1 MRHAAPD
8 LTTPILYPIGWLLL
22 AIWFGFIGVT
32 ARRLIR
38 QAKEEAAKQ
47 QAQRARR
54 STSRR
59 DDA

>member
-1 MRHAAPD
+1 MPHPIPD
-8 LTTPILYPIGWLLL
+8 LTMPILYPIGWLFL
-22 AIWFGFIGVT
+22 ALWFGFIGVT

-38 QAKEEAAKQ
+38 QAKEEAAQK

-54 STSRR
+54 SSHR

>member
-1 MRHAAPD
+1 MPHAAPD
-8 LTTPILYPIGWLLL
+8 LTTPTLYPIGWLLL

-38 QAKEEAAKQ
+38 QAQEEAAQK

-54 STSRR
+54 STAHR

>member
-1 MRHAAPD
+1 MPHAAPD

-22 AIWFGFIGVT
+22 ALWFGFIGVT

-38 QAKEEAAKQ
+38 QAQEEAAQK

-54 STSRR
+54 SARR